1 MGLAVM
7 LKFTLVFLVLDT
19 IPCRFAPA
27 PQSIKYLRFFV
38 LERGVG
44 GGGVF
49 LALRGEDVP
58 CDLLN
63 PYSRV

>member
-38 LERGVG
+38 LERGW

-49 LALRGEDVP
+49 LALRGGDVP
-58 CDLLN
+58 CDFLN